1 MFDMRTLR
9 SGLKPPGDA
18 LSRAR
23 TVMNATSEPLDP
35 PGPPDSPELAEPPAR
50 PTPCADGDEPAGEDA
65 SNAATPE
72 FIQSLARGL
81 AIIEAFGEAGEGLTL
96 AEAARRT
103 GISRASARR
112 SLHTLEALGYASCD
126 GHRFRLTPRVLQLG
140 FSYLRAGDLWSA
152 AQEPMIELS
161 ETIQESC
168 SAAVLDGGEIV
179 YVARVPTRNRVMSV
193 TLGIGSRLPAVA
205 TSMGRVL
212 LASLPATERDRL
224 LAQVAPRPGTAVMTG
239 AALARELERVAAQ
252 GHALVDQELEPGLRS
267 VAVPIRDARDRVIA
281 ALNVGTHAGRVSIE
295 RLRGEILPAL
305 LSCAGQIHA
314 ALGGR
319 PPR

>member
-1 MFDMRTLR
+1 MFDMRTPR
-9 SGLKPPGDA
+9 PGLKPPGDA
-18 LSRAR
+18 LSR
-23 TVMNATSEPLDP
+23 
-35 PGPPDSPELAEPPAR
+35 PGPAL
-50 PTPCADGDEPAGEDA
+50 DEQGADA
-65 SNAATPE
+65 SPE

-81 AIIEAFGEAGEGLTL
+81 AVIEAFGDAGEGLTL

-112 SLHTLEALGYASCD
+112 SLLTLEALGYAASD

-140 FSYLRAGDLWSA
+140 FSYLRSGDLWSA
-152 AQEPMIELS
+152 AQQPMIELS
-161 ETIQESC
+161 EAIQESC
-168 SAAVLDGGEIV
+168 SAAVLDGDDIV

-193 TLGIGSRLPAVA
+193 TLGIGSRLPAFA

-212 LASLPATERDRL
+212 LASLPAIERGRRL
-224 LAQVAPRPGTAVMTG
+224 GSMPSPPNLAAAPPSPNEAGVAVMTG
-239 AALARELERVAAQ
+239 AALAAELERIAVQ

-267 VAVPIRDARDRVIA
+267 IAVPIRDANDRVIA
-281 ALNVGTHAGRVSIE
+281 ALNVGTHAGRVTIE

-305 LSCAGQIHA
+305 LSCAAQIHA

-319 PPR
+319 PDR